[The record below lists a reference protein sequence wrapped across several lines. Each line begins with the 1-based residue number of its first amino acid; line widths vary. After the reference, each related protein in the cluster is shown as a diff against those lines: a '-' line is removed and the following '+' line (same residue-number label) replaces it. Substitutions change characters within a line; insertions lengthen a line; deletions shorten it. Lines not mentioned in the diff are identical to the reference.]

1 MLGEVLESLAGD
13 GEERRE
19 ELGVAVPMAT
29 GGAARGRRRGPA
41 HASNWVSHFIGT
53 CPSQRCNGRD
63 EGSGRHIEARTSAC
77 R

>member
-1 MLGEVLESLAGD
+1 MPTKGGRWELQGTLGEVLESLAGD
-13 GEERRE
+13 GLERRE

-53 CPSQRCNGRD
+53 CVTTRPGKY
-63 EGSGRHIEARTSAC
+63 RTIA
-77 R
+77 